1 MIFNTSW
8 FLVFFPIVYVLFL
21 LLPGTRLRFAF
32 LLLAS
37 AVFHWHF
44 AGPAGVAPIIVIAI
58 CTFAIGLALAKTPQ
72 ASWRR
77 RLLLA
82 IGVAIP
88 VAALVAYKYRVLLL
102 GTVGLGST
110 GPAQVRPGLGA
121 AGVALP
127 LAISFFTF
135 EFVHYLTDVAKGS
148 APIRSP
154 FRFAFFSIFFPS
166 IVSGPIK
173 RYQPFLAQ
181 AEPGIRR
188 PRAGQ
193 ALQGAAQ
200 VLVGFFK
207 KLVIADNAALAIEL
221 LDARPA
227 SGVTRGSVVLL
238 MVLLSVRIL
247 FDFSGYSDIAIGLAR
262 MLGLELPANFRYPY
276 IARNIAEFWQ
286 RWHIS
291 LSRWIRDYIYIPL
304 GGGRRGLLAKTA
316 NLSVAMFLCGLWHGA
331 AWHFGLWGLYH
342 GFGLAAHS
350 LWERSVLG
358 RRLAGAGAGR
368 RHAGFQVARWAGIAM
383 TDAFVAFGWLLFFY
397 PVERVA
403 ALTRTLWGS

>member
-37 AVFHWHF
+37 AVFHWHY
-44 AGPAGVAPIIVIAI
+44 AGPAGVAPIIVIAL
-58 CTFAIGLALAKTPQ
+58 CTFAIGLALPKTPQ
-72 ASWRR
+72 ASRPR
-77 RLLLA
+77 KLLLA
-82 IGVAIP
+82 LGVAIP

-102 GTVGLGST
+102 GTVGLG
-110 GPAQVRPGLGA
+110 GPVRVRPGLGA

-181 AEPGIRR
+181 AQPGILR
-188 PRAGQ
+188 PRAGP

-221 LDARPA
+221 LDARPSA
-227 SGVTRGSVVLL
+227 TRGSVVLL

-276 IARNIAEFWQ
+276 IARSIAEFWQ

-304 GGGRRGLLAKTA
+304 GGGRRGLLVKTA
-316 NLSVAMFLCGLWHGA
+316 NLSIAMFLCGLWHGA

-342 GFGLAAHS
+342 GLGLAVHS
-350 LWERSVLG
+350 LWERSALG
-358 RRLAGAGAGR
+358 RRLAGAQA
-368 RHAGFQVARWAGIAM
+368 ARWAGIAL

-403 ALTRTLWGS
+403 ALTRALWGS

>member
-8 FLVFFPIVYVLFL
+8 FLVFFPIVYVVLL
-21 LLPGTRLRFAF
+21 LLPGARLRFAF

-37 AVFHWHF
+37 AVFHWHY
-44 AGPAGVAPIIVIAI
+44 AGPAGVAPIIVIAL
-58 CTFAIGLALAKTPQ
+58 CTFAIGLALPRTPAGSLQ
-72 ASWRR
+72 RKF
-77 RLLLA
+77 LLA
-82 IGVAIP
+82 AGVAVP
-88 VAALVAYKYRVLLL
+88 VAALIAYKYRVLLL
-102 GTVGLGST
+102 GTVGLG
-110 GPAQVRPGLGA
+110 GPPQVRPGLGA

-135 EFVHYLTDVAKGS
+135 EFVHYLTDIAKGS

-181 AEPGIRR
+181 AQPGILR
-188 PRAGQ
+188 PRAGL

-227 SGVTRGSVVLL
+227 ATRGSVGLL
-238 MVLLSVRIL
+238 MLLLSVRIL

-262 MLGLELPANFRYPY
+262 MLGLELPPNFRYPY

-304 GGGRRGLLAKTA
+304 GGGRRGLLVKTV
-316 NLSVAMFLCGLWHGA
+316 NLSIAMFLCGLWHGA

-350 LWERSVLG
+350 LWERSALG
-358 RRLAGAGAGR
+358 QRLSGARA
-368 RHAGFQVARWAGIAM
+368 ARWVGVAL

-403 ALTRTLWGS
+403 VLTRALWGS

>member
-1 MIFNTSW
+1 MIFNTAW
-8 FLVFFPIVYVLFL
+8 FLVFFPIVYALFL
-21 LLPGTRLRFAF
+21 LLPGARLRFAF

-37 AVFHWHF
+37 AVFHWHY
-44 AGPAGVAPIIVIAI
+44 AGPAGVAPIIVIAL
-58 CTFAIGLALAKTPQ
+58 CTFAVGLALARAPAGSQ
-72 ASWRR
+72 RR
-77 RLLLA
+77 RLLLFA
-82 IGVAIP
+82 GVAVP
-88 VAALVAYKYRVLLL
+88 VVALVGYKYRVLLL
-102 GTVGLGST
+102 GTVGLG

-135 EFVHYLTDVAKGS
+135 EFVHYLTDVSRGS

-181 AEPGIRR
+181 ADPGVPR
-188 PRAGQ
+188 PRAGD
-193 ALQGAAQ
+193 ALRGGAQ
-200 VLVGFFK
+200 VLLGFCK
-207 KLVIADNAALAIEL
+207 KLVVADNAALAIEL

-227 SGVTRGSVVLL
+227 ATRGSVVLL
-238 MVLLSVRIL
+238 MALLSVRIL

-262 MLGLELPANFRYPY
+262 MLGLRLPANFRYPY
-276 IARNIAEFWQ
+276 IARNISEFWQ

-304 GGGRRGLLAKTA
+304 GGGRRGLLAKIT

-350 LWERSVLG
+350 LWERSALG
-358 RRLAGAGAGR
+358 SRLANVAGA
-368 RHAGFQVARWAGIAM
+368 RWLGTAL

-403 ALTRTLWGS
+403 VLARALWGS

>member
-8 FLVFFPIVYVLFL
+8 FLVFFPIVYAVFWI
-21 LLPGTRLRFAF
+21 LPGARLRFFF

-37 AVFHWHF
+37 AVFHWHY
-44 AGPAGVAPIIVIAI
+44 AGPAGVAPIIVIAL
-58 CTFAIGLALAKTPQ
+58 CTFGFGLALARLPEGSPK
-72 ASWRR
+72 RR
-77 RLLLA
+77 VLLA
-82 IGVAIP
+82 AGVAVP
-88 VAALVAYKYRVLLL
+88 VAALVYYKYRVLLL
-102 GTVGLGST
+102 GTVGLG

-154 FRFAFFSIFFPS
+154 FRFGFFSIFFPS

-188 PRAGQ
+188 PRAG
-193 ALQGAAQ
+193 LVLRGAAQ

-207 KLVIADNAALAIEL
+207 KLVVADNAALAIEL

-227 SGVTRGSVVLL
+227 HGRGSVVLL

-276 IARNIAEFWQ
+276 VARNIAEFWQ

-316 NLSVAMFLCGLWHGA
+316 NLSIAMFLCGLWHGA

-342 GFGLAAHS
+342 GLGLAVHS
-350 LWERSVLG
+350 LWERSAIG
-358 RRLAGAGAGR
+358 ARLSSAAGA
-368 RHAGFQVARWAGIAM
+368 RWLGIAL

-397 PVERVA
+397 PVDRVA
-403 ALTRTLWGS
+403 VLTRALWGS

>member
-37 AVFHWHF
+37 AVFHWHY

-58 CTFAIGLALAKTPQ
+58 CTFAIGLALPRTPQ
-72 ASWRR
+72 ASRQR
-77 RLLLA
+77 KLLLA
-82 IGVAIP
+82 LGVAIP
-88 VAALVAYKYRVLLL
+88 VAALIGYKYRVLLL
-102 GTVGLGST
+102 GTVGLG
-110 GPAQVRPGLGA
+110 GPPQVRPGLGA
-121 AGVALP
+121 GGVALP

-154 FRFAFFSIFFPS
+154 FRFGFFSIFFPS

-181 AEPGIRR
+181 ADPGLRR
-188 PRAGQ
+188 PGAG
-193 ALQGAAQ
+193 LVLRGAAQ

-207 KLVIADNAALAIEL
+207 KLVVADNAALAIEL

-227 SGVTRGSVVLL
+227 ATRGSVVLL

-304 GGGRRGLLAKTA
+304 GGGRRGLLLKTV
-316 NLSVAMFLCGLWHGA
+316 NLSIAMFLCGLWHGA

-350 LWERSVLG
+350 LWERTALG
-358 RRLAGAGAGR
+358 RRLAGTGA
-368 RHAGFQVARWAGIAM
+368 ARWSGVAL

-403 ALTRTLWGS
+403 ALTRALWGS

>member
-8 FLVFFPIVYVLFL
+8 FLVFFPIVYVVFL
-21 LLPGTRLRFAF
+21 LLPGARLRFAF

-37 AVFHWHF
+37 AIFHWHY

-58 CTFAIGLALAKTPQ
+58 STFSIGLALART
-72 ASWRR
+72 AEGSRR
-77 RLLLA
+77 RKLLLA
-82 IGVAIP
+82 AGVAIP
-88 VAALVAYKYRVLLL
+88 VAALIGYKYRVLLL
-102 GTVGLGST
+102 GTMGLG

-135 EFVHYLTDVAKGS
+135 EFVHYLTDVSKGS

-181 AEPGIRR
+181 ASPGVPR
-188 PRAGQ
+188 PRASL
-193 ALQGAAQ
+193 ALKGAAQ

-221 LDARPA
+221 LDARPSA
-227 SGVTRGSVVLL
+227 TRGSVVLL
-238 MVLLSVRIL
+238 MFLLSVRIL

-304 GGGRRGLLAKTA
+304 GGGRRGMLAKTV

-342 GFGLAAHS
+342 GFGLAVHS
-350 LWERSVLG
+350 LWERSSVG
-358 RRLAGAGAGR
+358 KRLAAAGA
-368 RHAGFQVARWAGIAM
+368 ARWAGIAL

-397 PVERVA
+397 PMERVA
-403 ALTRTLWGS
+403 ALTRALWGS

>member
-37 AVFHWHF
+37 AVFHWHY
-44 AGPAGVAPIIVIAI
+44 AGPAGVAPIIVIAL
-58 CTFAIGLALAKTPQ
+58 CTFAIGLALPKTPQ
-72 ASWRR
+72 ASRPR
-77 RLLLA
+77 KLLLA
-82 IGVAIP
+82 LGVAIP

-102 GTVGLGST
+102 GTVGLG
-110 GPAQVRPGLGA
+110 GPVRVRPGLGA

-181 AEPGIRR
+181 AQPGIFR
-188 PRAGQ
+188 PRAGP

-221 LDARPA
+221 LDARPSA
-227 SGVTRGSVVLL
+227 TRGSVVLL

-276 IARNIAEFWQ
+276 IARSIAEFWQ

-304 GGGRRGLLAKTA
+304 GGGRRGLLVKTA
-316 NLSVAMFLCGLWHGA
+316 NLSIAMFLCGLWHGA

-342 GFGLAAHS
+342 GLGLAVHS
-350 LWERSVLG
+350 LWERSALG
-358 RRLAGAGAGR
+358 RRLAGAQA
-368 RHAGFQVARWAGIAM
+368 ARWAGIAL

-403 ALTRTLWGS
+403 ALTRALWGS

>member
-8 FLVFFPIVYVLFL
+8 FLVFFPVVYLVFL
-21 LLPGTRLRFAF
+21 LLPGARLRFAF

-37 AVFHWHF
+37 AVFHWHY
-44 AGPAGVAPIIVIAI
+44 AGPAGVAPIIVIAV
-58 CTFAIGLALAKTPQ
+58 CTFAVGHALGRAP
-72 ASWRR
+72 ARSRR
-77 RLLLA
+77 RKLLLA
-82 IGVAIP
+82 AGVAVP
-88 VAALVAYKYRVLLL
+88 VAALVGYKYRVLLL
-102 GTVGLGST
+102 GSVGLGSRS
-110 GPAQVRPGLGA
+110 PAQAGPGLGA

-135 EFVHYLTDVAKGS
+135 EFVHYLTDVSKGS

-181 AEPGIRR
+181 AQPGILR
-188 PRAGQ
+188 PRAGL
-193 ALQGAAQ
+193 AIQGAAQ

-221 LDARPA
+221 LDKRPA
-227 SGVTRGSVVLL
+227 ATRGSVVLL

-262 MLGLELPANFRYPY
+262 MLGLDLPANFRYPY
-276 IARNIAEFWQ
+276 IARNISEFWQ

-342 GFGLAAHS
+342 GFGLAVHS
-350 LWERSVLG
+350 LWERSALG
-358 RRLAGAGAGR
+358 QRLAGAGAGR
-368 RHAGFQVARWAGIAM
+368 WVGIAL

-403 ALTRTLWGS
+403 VLTRALWGS

>member
-1 MIFNTSW
+1 MIFNTAW
-8 FLVFFPIVYVLFL
+8 FLVFFPIVYALFL
-21 LLPGTRLRFAF
+21 LVPRARWRFGF

-37 AVFHWHF
+37 AVFHWHY
-44 AGPAGVAPIIVIAI
+44 AGPAGVAPIIVIAL
-58 CTFAIGLALAKTPQ
+58 CTFGLGLALARAPIG
-72 ASWRR
+72 SRR
-77 RLLLA
+77 RRILLA
-82 IGVAIP
+82 VGVAVP

-102 GTVGLGST
+102 GSVGFG
-110 GPAQVRPGLGA
+110 GPPQTLPGLGA

-135 EFVHYLTDVAKGS
+135 EFVHYLTDVSRGS
-148 APIRSP
+148 APIRDP

-181 AEPGIRR
+181 TVGGLGR
-188 PRAGQ
+188 PRPDEVLRGAG
-193 ALQGAAQ
+193 Q

-207 KLVIADNAALAIEL
+207 KLVVADNAALAIEL
-221 LDARPA
+221 LDARPVA
-227 SGVTRGSVVLL
+227 TRGSVVVL
-238 MVLLSVRIL
+238 MFLLSVRIL

-262 MLGLELPANFRYPY
+262 MLGLRLPANFRYPY

-304 GGGRRGLLAKTA
+304 GGGRRGLLAKTV

-350 LWERSVLG
+350 LWERSALG
-358 RRLAGAGAGR
+358 SRLANVAGA
-368 RHAGFQVARWAGIAM
+368 RWLGTAL

-397 PVERVA
+397 PVDRVA
-403 ALTRTLWGS
+403 VLTRALWGS

>member
-8 FLVFFPIVYVLFL
+8 FLVFFPVVYVLFL
-21 LLPGTRLRFAF
+21 AIPHSGARFGF

-37 AVFHWHF
+37 AVFHFHY

-58 CTFAIGLALAKTPQ
+58 CTFGLGLAVARAPAGT
-72 ASWRR
+72 ARR
-77 RLLLA
+77 RWLLA
-82 IGVAIP
+82 AAIAIP
-88 VAALVAYKYRVLLL
+88 VGALVYYKYRALLL
-102 GTVGLGST
+102 GSVGLPGAAAS
-110 GPAQVRPGLGA
+110 GPGLGA

-135 EFVHYLTDVAKGS
+135 EFVHYLTDVSRGS
-148 APIRSP
+148 APIRDP

-181 AEPGIRR
+181 VASGIGR
-188 PRAGQ
+188 PRVAD
-193 ALQGAAQ
+193 ALRGAAQ
-200 VLVGFFK
+200 VLLGFFK
-207 KLVIADNAALAIEL
+207 KLVVADNAALAIEL
-221 LDARPA
+221 LDRR
-227 SGVTRGSVVLL
+227 SETSRGSVALL
-238 MVLLSVRIL
+238 MFLLSVRIL

-262 MLGLELPANFRYPY
+262 MLGIGLPANFRYPY

-304 GGGRRGLLAKTA
+304 GGGRRGLLVKTA

-342 GFGLAAHS
+342 GLGLAAHGA
-350 LWERSVLG
+350 WERSAIG
-358 RRLAGAGAGR
+358 RRLAG
-368 RHAGFQVARWAGIAM
+368 VAATRWLGIIV

-397 PVERVA
+397 PVDRVVV
-403 ALTRTLWGS
+403 LTRTLLGWRGAS

>member
-37 AVFHWHF
+37 AVFHWHY

-58 CTFAIGLALAKTPQ
+58 CTFAIGLALPKTPQ
-72 ASWRR
+72 ASRQR
-77 RLLLA
+77 KLLLA
-82 IGVAIP
+82 LGVAIP
-88 VAALVAYKYRVLLL
+88 VAALIGYKYRVLLL
-102 GTVGLGST
+102 GTVGLG
-110 GPAQVRPGLGA
+110 GPPQVRPGLGA

-154 FRFAFFSIFFPS
+154 FRFGFFSIFFPS

-181 AEPGIRR
+181 ADPGLRR
-188 PRAGQ
+188 PGAG
-193 ALQGAAQ
+193 LVLRGAAQ

-207 KLVIADNAALAIEL
+207 KLVVADNAALAIEL

-227 SGVTRGSVVLL
+227 ATRGSVVLL

-304 GGGRRGLLAKTA
+304 GGGRRGLLLKTV
-316 NLSVAMFLCGLWHGA
+316 NLSIAMFLCGLWHGA

-350 LWERSVLG
+350 LWERTALG
-358 RRLAGAGAGR
+358 RRLAGTGA
-368 RHAGFQVARWAGIAM
+368 ARWSGVAL

-403 ALTRTLWGS
+403 ALTRALWGS